1 MNYYIN
7 GNGSGDYAVSDMILT
22 KDLPTTAGSKMLD
35 GFVSLFEAE
44 AVTRLADAGYVLA
57 GKTNVG
63 EFGLDVLGE
72 TSYFGEVT
80 AEDGTLRGAAAE
92 LVAGGDIPFALS
104 VDLNGAPRRA
114 AAMSGV
120 TYVKPSYG
128 IVSRYGTVPCA
139 CSSETIGVTAAA
151 EKAAEVLGVIAGNDP
166 KDGTTLP
173 AEKYAFDCASD
184 LKGRKFAVVKE
195 YTEAAD
201 EGQREKAAKLAG
213 LLRSKGAEVAE
224 ISFPEAKAVAAA
236 WRIALAAETCN
247 NISRYDGVKFG
258 YRTPDYRDIDELYTK
273 SRTEAFGL
281 LTKAV
286 ILYGSD
292 VLSKGR
298 YDECYDRALRI
309 RRIARNAADRMF
321 AEYGALIYPACLK
334 SSYTKEALGDSIDAA
349 AGEALLSSLV
359 CLLGLPCA
367 VAGGVQIAGDTLSE
381 NLLLAI
387 ARAAEEG

>member
-1 MNYYIN
+1 MKYYIN
-7 GNGSGDYAVSDMILT
+7 EGSGDYAVSDMILT

-44 AVTRLADAGYVLA
+44 AVTRLAAAGLKVA

-63 EFGLDVLGE
+63 EFGLDVIGE

-80 AEDGTLRGAAAE
+80 ADDGTLRGAAAE
-92 LVAGGDIPFALS
+92 LVKDGKVPFALS

-120 TYVKPSYG
+120 TYIKPSYG

-139 CSSETIGVTAAA
+139 CSSETIGVTATAA
-151 EKAAEVLGVIAGNDP
+151 KAAEVLSIIAGNDP

-173 AEKYAFDCASD
+173 AEKYDFN
-184 LKGRKFAVVKE
+184 LNGIIEGRKFAVIKE
-195 YTEAAD
+195 YMDASD
-201 EGQREKAAKLAG
+201 EGQREKVRLLAD
-213 LLRSKGAEVAE
+213 LLRSKGAEVTE

-247 NISRYDGVKFG
+247 NVSRYDGVKFG
-258 YRTPDYRDIDELYTK
+258 YRTPDYKDIDELYTK
-273 SRTEAFGL
+273 SRSEAFGL

-298 YDECYDRALRI
+298 YDECYDKALKI
-309 RRIARNAADRMF
+309 RRLARNSADRLF
-321 AEYGALIYPACLK
+321 AEYAALLYPACTK
-334 SSYTKEALGDSIDAA
+334 SSYTKAELGDSIDAA
-349 AGEALLSSLV
+349 SDEAMLSSLV

-367 VAGGVQIAGDTLSE
+367 VASGVQIAADTLSE

-387 ARAAEEG
+387 AAAAEEA

>member
-1 MNYYIN
+1 MKYYIN
-7 GNGSGDYAVSDMILT
+7 EGSGDYAVSDMILT

-44 AVTRLADAGYVLA
+44 AVTRLAAAGLKVA

-63 EFGLDVLGE
+63 EFGLDVIGE

-80 AEDGTLRGAAAE
+80 ADDGTLRGAAAE
-92 LVAGGDIPFALS
+92 LVKDGKVPFALS

-120 TYVKPSYG
+120 TYIKPSYG

-139 CSSETIGVTAAA
+139 CSSETIGVTATAA
-151 EKAAEVLGVIAGNDP
+151 KAAEVLSIIAGNDP

-173 AEKYAFDCASD
+173 AEKYDFN
-184 LKGRKFAVVKE
+184 LNGIIEGRKFAVIKE
-195 YTEAAD
+195 YMDASD
-201 EGQREKAAKLAG
+201 EGQREKVRLLAE
-213 LLRSKGAEVAE
+213 LLRSKGAEVTE

-247 NISRYDGVKFG
+247 NVSRYDGVKFG
-258 YRTPDYRDIDELYTK
+258 YRTPDYKDIDELYTK
-273 SRTEAFGL
+273 SRSEAFGL

-298 YDECYDRALRI
+298 YDECYDKALKI
-309 RRIARNAADRMF
+309 RRLARNSADRLF
-321 AEYGALIYPACLK
+321 AEYAALLYPACTK
-334 SSYTKEALGDSIDAA
+334 SSYTKAELGDSIDAA
-349 AGEALLSSLV
+349 SDEAMLSSLV

-367 VAGGVQIAGDTLSE
+367 VASGVQIAADTLSE

-387 ARAAEEG
+387 AAAAVEA

>member
-1 MNYYIN
+1 MKYYIN
-7 GNGSGDYAVSDMILT
+7 EGSGDYAVSDMILT

-44 AVTRLADAGYVLA
+44 AVTRLAAAGLKVA

-63 EFGLDVLGE
+63 EFGLDVIGE
-72 TSYFGEVT
+72 TSHFGEVT
-80 AEDGTLRGAAAE
+80 ADDGTLRGAAAE
-92 LVAGGDIPFALS
+92 LVKDGKVPFALS

-120 TYVKPSYG
+120 TYIKPSYG

-139 CSSETIGVTAAA
+139 CSSETIGVTAKAA
-151 EKAAEVLGVIAGNDP
+151 KAAEVLGIIAGNDP

-173 AEKYAFDCASD
+173 AEKYDFN
-184 LKGRKFAVVKE
+184 LNGIIEGRKFAVIKE
-195 YTEAAD
+195 YMDASD
-201 EGQREKAAKLAG
+201 EGQREKVRLLAE
-213 LLRSKGAEVAE
+213 LLRSKGAEVTE

-247 NISRYDGVKFG
+247 NVSRYDGVKFG
-258 YRTPDYRDIDELYTK
+258 YRTPDYKDIDELYTK

-298 YDECYDRALRI
+298 YDECYDKALKI
-309 RRIARNAADRMF
+309 RRLARNSADRLF
-321 AEYGALIYPACLK
+321 AEYAALLYPACTK
-334 SSYTKEALGDSIDAA
+334 SSYLKADLGDSIDAA
-349 AGEALLSSLV
+349 SDEAVLSSLV

-367 VAGGVQIAGDTLSE
+367 VASGVQIAADTLSE

-387 ARAAEEG
+387 AAAAEEA

>member
-1 MNYYIN
+1 MKYYIN
-7 GNGSGDYAVSDMILT
+7 EGSGDYAVSDMILT

-44 AVTRLADAGYVLA
+44 AVTRLAAAGLKVA

-63 EFGLDVLGE
+63 EFGLDVIGE

-80 AEDGTLRGAAAE
+80 ADDGTLRGAAAE
-92 LVAGGDIPFALS
+92 LVKDGKVPFALS

-120 TYVKPSYG
+120 TYIKPSYG

-139 CSSETIGVTAAA
+139 CSSETIGVTATAA
-151 EKAAEVLGVIAGNDP
+151 KAAEVLSIIAGNDP

-173 AEKYAFDCASD
+173 AEKYDFN
-184 LKGRKFAVVKE
+184 LNGIIEGRKFAVIKE
-195 YTEAAD
+195 YMDASD
-201 EGQREKAAKLAG
+201 EGQREKVRLLAE
-213 LLRSKGAEVAE
+213 LLRSKGAEVTE

-247 NISRYDGVKFG
+247 NVSRYDGVKFG
-258 YRTPDYRDIDELYTK
+258 YRTPDYKDIDELYTK
-273 SRTEAFGL
+273 SRSEAFGL

-298 YDECYDRALRI
+298 YDECYDKALKI
-309 RRIARNAADRMF
+309 RRLARNSADRLF
-321 AEYGALIYPACLK
+321 AEYAALLYPACTK
-334 SSYTKEALGDSIDAA
+334 SSYTKAELGDSIDAA
-349 AGEALLSSLV
+349 SDEAMLSSLV

-367 VAGGVQIAGDTLSE
+367 VASGVQIAADTLSE

-387 ARAAEEG
+387 AAAAEEA

>member
-1 MNYYIN
+1 MKYYIN
-7 GNGSGDYAVSDMILT
+7 EGSGDYAVSDMILT

-44 AVTRLADAGYVLA
+44 AVTRLAAAGLKVA

-63 EFGLDVLGE
+63 EFGLDVIGE

-80 AEDGTLRGAAAE
+80 ADDGTLRGAAAE
-92 LVAGGDIPFALS
+92 LVKDGKVPFALS

-114 AAMSGV
+114 AAISGV
-120 TYVKPSYG
+120 TYIKPSYG

-139 CSSETIGVTAAA
+139 CSSETIGVTATAA
-151 EKAAEVLGVIAGNDP
+151 KAAEVLSIIAGNDP

-173 AEKYAFDCASD
+173 AEKYDFN
-184 LKGRKFAVVKE
+184 LNGIIEGRKFAVIKE
-195 YTEAAD
+195 YMDASD
-201 EGQREKAAKLAG
+201 EGQREKVRLLAE
-213 LLRSKGAEVAE
+213 LLRSKGAEVTE

-247 NISRYDGVKFG
+247 NVSRYDGVKFG
-258 YRTPDYRDIDELYTK
+258 YRTPDYKDIDELYTK
-273 SRTEAFGL
+273 SRSEAFGL

-298 YDECYDRALRI
+298 YDECYDKALKI
-309 RRIARNAADRMF
+309 RRLARNSADRLF
-321 AEYGALIYPACLK
+321 AEYAALLYPACTK
-334 SSYTKEALGDSIDAA
+334 SSYTKAELGDSIDAA
-349 AGEALLSSLV
+349 SDEAMLSSLV

-367 VAGGVQIAGDTLSE
+367 VASGVQIAADTLSE

-387 ARAAEEG
+387 AAAAEEA

>member
-1 MNYYIN
+1 MKYYIN
-7 GNGSGDYAVSDMILT
+7 EGSGDYAVSDMILT

-44 AVTRLADAGYVLA
+44 AVTRLAAAGLKVA

-63 EFGLDVLGE
+63 EFGLDVIGE

-80 AEDGTLRGAAAE
+80 ADDGTLRGAAAE
-92 LVAGGDIPFALS
+92 LVKDGKVPFALS

-114 AAMSGV
+114 AAISGV
-120 TYVKPSYG
+120 TYIKPSYG

-139 CSSETIGVTAAA
+139 CSSETIGITAKAA
-151 EKAAEVLGVIAGNDP
+151 KAAEVLGIIAGNDP

-173 AEKYAFDCASD
+173 AEKYDFNLSGIIE
-184 LKGRKFAVVKE
+184 GRKFAVIKE
-195 YTEAAD
+195 YMDASD
-201 EGQREKAAKLAG
+201 EGQREKVRLLAE
-213 LLRSKGAEVAE
+213 LLRSTGAEVTE

-247 NISRYDGVKFG
+247 NVSRYDGVKFG
-258 YRTPDYRDIDELYTK
+258 YRTPDYKDIDELYTK

-298 YDECYDRALRI
+298 YDECYDKALKV
-309 RRIARNAADRMF
+309 RRLARNSADRLF
-321 AEYGALIYPACLK
+321 AEYAALLYPACTK
-334 SSYTKEALGDSIDAA
+334 SSYTKADLGDSIDAA
-349 AGEALLSSLV
+349 SDEAVLSSLV

-367 VAGGVQIAGDTLSE
+367 VASGVQIAADTLSE

-387 ARAAEEG
+387 AAAAEEA